1 MAEAKLLT
9 SAANYAVVHLPER
22 AFPGIVVQGDSF
34 HAILR
39 DIEDAL
45 GDPIEGKA
53 ILSDLLERLRAV
65 QANYERV
72 LDEHGL
78 TRPY

>member
-9 SAANYAVVHLPER
+9 PPHNYAVVQLPER

-45 GDPIEGKA
+45 GDRIEGKA

-65 QANYERV
+65 QTSYERV
-72 LDEHGL
+72 LDEYGL